1 MVLACLLAL
10 HHLLFSFLTQGAE
23 EAANALLVWGG
34 ALVILV
40 DQPAGWRPR
49 PAPIGLVVAVLW
61 RSQQITTLD
70 GASRLLP
77 LLAGLPLAL
86 PVLMQGLSALIP
98 TEKLS
103 LLTAQF
109 STSLAGV
116 SAGGLRGIC
125 PLAQGPSR
133 WVADPEA
140 RRCSI
145 PRSPQPRRE
154 AGAASPRAGDGRLV
168 EVLQGAEEGWFSP
181 CSWTYWHRKLGI
193 TPTGLEEPAS
203 LAGRGDSAAGSARD
217 AHRAQRLGRYGQDGV
232 KLSFFGGLSIGRVAS
247 GLSLAQELTAALRST
262 DRPSR

>member
-1 MVLACLLAL
+1 MVLSCLLAL
-10 HHLLFSFLTQGAE
+10 HHLLLSFFTQDAGEAVSALVIWGGA
-23 EAANALLVWGG
+23 LVIWGG

-40 DQPAGWRPR
+40 DQPEGWRPR
-49 PAPIGLVVAVLW
+49 PGSIGLAAGAALVVAVLW
-61 RSQQITTLD
+61 RSQQITTID

-77 LLAGLPLAL
+77 LLAGLALAL

-217 AHRAQRLGRYGQDGV
+217 AHRDQRLGR
-232 KLSFFGGLSIGRVAS
+232 
-247 GLSLAQELTAALRST
+247 
-262 DRPSR
+262 